1 MELNNEELLD
11 EIRVAIEHLEDIAGI
26 DRENWLIIHEISP
39 YSDIDDIYKVIDTK
53 RGETITSFTADNL
66 EDLLYNINQMIPSK
80 N

>member
-1 MELNNEELLD
+1 MLSDKELIN
-11 EIRVAIEHLEDIAGI
+11 EIRIAIDHLEDIAGI
-26 DRENWLIIHEISP
+26 DKENWLIIHEISP

-53 RGETITSFTADNL
+53 REETITSFTADNL